1 MTENYEPYSNE
12 INFLK
17 EEINRILAKIKKKN
31 REKTEK

>member
-12 INFLK
+12 IDFLK
-17 EEINRILAKIKKKN
+17 EESNRILAKTKKN

>member
-17 EEINRILAKIKKKN
+17 EESNRILAKIKKKN